1 MKKIKTT
8 TAALSFALLG
18 LSSSAFAEVSMN
30 IGVTS
35 NYVWRGV
42 SQTDDQPAISGGV
55 DWSGAS
61 GLYAGAWASN
71 VDFGPDTSPYEL
83 DLYGGYAGKVADFGY
98 DVGLIYYT
106 YEPDDD
112 ANFLELALS
121 GSWKFLSAGLNYTLS
136 GEADDDTGAFV
147 SGDLYYYGAFSY
159 DLPEDFNIG
168 LTLGRYDFENDGIGD
183 IENYGYYQ
191 ADLKKSAGDYGDVI
205 LSVSDTNM
213 HDDSTKVFVSWA
225 KTF

>member
-1 MKKIKTT
+1 
-8 TAALSFALLG
+8 
-18 LSSSAFAEVSMN
+18 MN
-30 IGVTS
+30 LGVTS

-42 SQTDDQPAISGGV
+42 TQTDDKPAISGGV
-55 DWSGAS
+55 DWSGDS

-71 VDFGPDTSPYEL
+71 VDFGSCCETTYEL
-83 DLYGGYAGKVADFGY
+83 DLYGGYKGEISDFGY
-98 DVGLIYYT
+98 DAGLIYYT
-106 YEPDDD
+106 YDPDDD

-121 GSWKFLSAGLNYTLS
+121 GSWKFLSAGLNYTLD

-159 DLPEDFNIG
+159 DLPQDFNIG
-168 LTLGRYDFENDGIGD
+168 LTLGRYDFENDGVGE

-191 ADLKKSAGDYGDVI
+191 VDLGKSAGDYGDVT
-205 LSVSDTNM
+205 LSYSDTNM
-213 HDDSTKVFVSWA
+213 DDDSGKVFVSWA